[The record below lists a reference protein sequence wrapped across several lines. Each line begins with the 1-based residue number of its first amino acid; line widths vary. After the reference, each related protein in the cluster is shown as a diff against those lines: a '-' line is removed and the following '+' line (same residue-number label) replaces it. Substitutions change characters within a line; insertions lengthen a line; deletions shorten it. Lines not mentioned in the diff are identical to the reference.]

1 MSLDKNICLDKKY
14 YGFISYDTE
23 INNKICVMVHT
34 PPNDEYNTIDPNKG
48 YEMEHLHIHA
58 DDKYKNK
65 SLTNADKDKIKI
77 AVKNDRNDTYDYK
90 KFKELFEAIDKNI
103 VEYKKL

>member
-1 MSLDKNICLDKKY
+1 MC
-14 YGFISYDTE
+14 E
-23 INNKICVMVHT
+23 
-34 PPNDEYNTIDPNKG
+34 
-48 YEMEHLHIHA
+48 
-58 DDKYKNK
+58 
-65 SLTNADKDKIKI
+65 IKI